1 MEGQPKLG
9 DWMGFYIVLV
19 LVAPTMLLLH
29 R

>member
-1 MEGQPKLG
+1 LFLG